1 MDKTITFIN
10 LSSLITR
17 KRSDRVMM
25 NIFDF
30 WTVGAVL
37 GIVSILFQLG
47 LALCLY
53 KLKKGV
59 EQGYY
64 SVWAKV
70 ELSTTAPGAFILR
83 GIVENA
89 EMRNERVRL
98 QDRAYARS
106 AVLSPR
112 ERESFA
118 QRERERARR
127 LPAARSAV
135 HAQYAPPSAHLDHV
149 VLAFTL

>member
-1 MDKTITFIN
+1 M
-10 LSSLITR
+10 
-17 KRSDRVMM
+17 SDDALLWM
-25 NIFDF
+25 NMLDF

-47 LALCLY
+47 LAFCLY

-64 SVWAKV
+64 SVWAKM

-98 QDRAYARS
+98 QDQAYARS

-118 QRERERARR
+118 QRERERARP

-149 VLAFTL
+149 VQVFTLLTGTFQL